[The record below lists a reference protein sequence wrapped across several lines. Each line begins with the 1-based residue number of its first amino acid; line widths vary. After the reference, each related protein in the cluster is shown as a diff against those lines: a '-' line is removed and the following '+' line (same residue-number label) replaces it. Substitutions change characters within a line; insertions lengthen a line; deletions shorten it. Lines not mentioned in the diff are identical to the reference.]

1 VHVRNLALVPA
12 LALALAGCASSTA
25 SSVRVGGPAVVPP
38 VPDSLYVIVDGG
50 LVAGATVGI
59 SAAAANAIAAI
70 GIAGLLVVANDWR
83 LVPPPAMRED
93 RAINLQDCSK
103 PIANWSANLRC
114 ASPEELRELER
125 ARPD

>member
-1 VHVRNLALVPA
+1 VRNLALVPA
-12 LALALAGCASSTA
+12 LAFALAGCASSTA
-25 SSVRVGGPAVVPP
+25 SSVRVGGPAVAPA

-59 SAAAANAIAAI
+59 SAAAANAIAVI
-70 GIAGLLVVANDWR
+70 GIAGFLVVANDWR
-83 LVPPPAMRED
+83 LIPPPAMRED
-93 RAINLQDCSK
+93 RTINLQDCSK

-125 ARPD
+125 AKPE